1 MSADPALL
9 TIAGAAR
16 ALQARTLS
24 PVELLEA
31 CFDRIRA
38 CDPALNAFVLLTEAR
53 ARADAERAH
62 REIASGDW
70 RGPLHG
76 VPYGLKDIIDTA
88 GIRTTC
94 HSQLLIDNVPA
105 RDAHV
110 AALLQ
115 AAGGVL
121 VGKMAT
127 HEFATGGPAFDLP
140 FPPARNPWDRACFTG
155 GSSSGSGAAVAAGML
170 PLALGTDTGGSIRL
184 PAAYCG
190 AAGIKPSWGRVS
202 RRGVAPLSFSLDHIG
217 PLCWTVE
224 DCALSL
230 GVLAGFD
237 RADPGSADL
246 PVPDYA
252 AQLEGGVSGTTIGYV
267 RSFSDGAS
275 DDMASGIE
283 AALSA
288 LSKLGARIVEVT
300 LPPMHLFQAAYRAIC
315 GAEGFAVHAHDL
327 RTRPHLYAR
336 VTRERLMVGA
346 FVTGDDYVQGQRM
359 RRELTAAVDHALDGV
374 DLLAAAT
381 ILTPAP
387 RLEEVDT
394 SPLRRAAPIT
404 VPFNIT
410 GHPALSLCCG
420 YGKSGLPLALQLVGR
435 PFDEARPLRAGH
447 AYERATSWRERRP
460 SIAPP
465 AEAVAAQ

>member
-1 MSADPALL
+1 MNADPASL
-9 TIAGAAR
+9 TLAGAAR
-16 ALQARTLS
+16 ALKAGRLS

-31 CFDRIRA
+31 TLERIRRW
-38 CDPALNAFVLLTEAR
+38 DPALNAFVLLTEAR

-62 REIASGDW
+62 REIASGIW

-94 HSQLLIDNVPA
+94 HSRLLMDNVPT

-121 VGKMAT
+121 LGKLAT

-140 FPPARNPWDRACFTG
+140 FPPARNPWNPACFTG
-155 GSSSGSGAAVAAGML
+155 GSSSGSGAAVASGML

-190 AAGIKPSWGRVS
+190 VAGIKPTYGRVS

-237 RADPGSADL
+237 ATDPGSADL

-252 AQLEGGVSGTTIGYV
+252 AALDAGVSGKTIGYV
-267 RSFSDGAS
+267 RAFSEGAS
-275 DDMASGIE
+275 DDMAAGIE
-283 AALSA
+283 AALA
-288 LSKLGARIVEVT
+288 ELSRLGARVVEVE
-300 LPPMHLFQAAYRAIC
+300 LPGMSLFQAAYRAIC

-327 RTRPHLYAR
+327 RARPHLYAR

-346 FVTGDDYVQGQRM
+346 FVTGEDYVQGQRL
-359 RRELTAAVDHALDGV
+359 RRELTAAVDRALRDV
-374 DLLAAAT
+374 DLLASAA

-387 RLEEVDT
+387 RLEDVDT

-420 YGKSGLPLALQLVGR
+420 YAKGGLPLALQLVGR
-435 PFDEARPLRAGH
+435 PFDEVRVLGAGY
-447 AYERATSWRERRP
+447 AYERATRWRERRP
-460 SIAPP
+460 VLAPP
-465 AEAVAAQ
+465 AAAAQ

>member
-1 MSADPALL
+1 MSADPAGL
-9 TIAGAAR
+9 TLAAAAR
-16 ALQARTLS
+16 ALKAGTLS
-24 PVELLEA
+24 PVDLLDASLE
-31 CFDRIRA
+31 RIRSW
-38 CDPALNAFVLLTEAR
+38 DPGLNAFVLLTETR
-53 ARADAERAH
+53 ARADAERAQ
-62 REIASGDW
+62 REIAAGQW

-76 VPYGLKDIIDTA
+76 VPYGLKDIIDTS

-94 HSQLLIDNVPA
+94 HSRLLLENVPA

-110 AALLQ
+110 AALLHQ
-115 AAGGVL
+115 AGGVL
-121 VGKMAT
+121 MGKLAT

-155 GSSSGSGAAVAAGML
+155 GSSSGSGAAVASGML

-190 AAGIKPSWGRVS
+190 VAGIKPTYGRVS

-237 RADPGSADL
+237 AADAGSADL

-252 AQLEGGVSGTTIGYV
+252 AALAGGVSGKTIGYV
-267 RSFSDGAS
+267 RAFSEGAS
-275 DDMASGIE
+275 DDMAAGIE
-283 AALSA
+283 AALA
-288 LSKLGARIVEVT
+288 ELSRLGARIVEIA
-300 LPPMHLFQAAYRAIC
+300 LPDMSLFQAAYRAIC

-327 RTRPHLYAR
+327 RTRPQLYAR

-346 FVTGDDYVQGQRM
+346 FVTGDDYVQGQRL
-359 RRELTAAVDHALDGV
+359 RRELAAAVDSALQDV
-374 DLLAAAT
+374 DLLACAT

-387 RLEEVDT
+387 KLEDVDT

-420 YGKSGLPLALQLVGR
+420 YGRGGLPLALQLVGR
-435 PFDEARPLRAGH
+435 PFDEAGVLAAGH
-447 AYERATSWRERRP
+447 AYEGATRWREQRP
-460 SIAPP
+460 ADAPQ
-465 AEAVAAQ
+465 AVAAQ

>member
-1 MSADPALL
+1 MSADPASL
-9 TIAGAAR
+9 TIAAAAR
-16 ALQARTLS
+16 ALRAGTLS
-24 PVELLEA
+24 AVDLLEA
-31 CFDRIRA
+31 TLERIRR

-62 REIASGDW
+62 REIAAGQW

-76 VPYGLKDIIDTA
+76 VPYGLKDIIDTE

-94 HSQLLIDNVPA
+94 HSRLLMDNVPT
-105 RDAHV
+105 RDAQV
-110 AALLQ
+110 ATLLRE
-115 AAGGVL
+115 AGGVL
-121 VGKMAT
+121 LGKLAT

-140 FPPARNPWDRACFTG
+140 FPPARNPWNPACFTG
-155 GSSSGSGAAVAAGML
+155 GSSSGSGAAVASGML

-190 AAGIKPSWGRVS
+190 VAGIKPTYGRVS

-237 RADPGSADL
+237 AADPGSAHL

-252 AQLEGGVSGTTIGYV
+252 AALEGGVSGKTIGYV
-267 RSFSDGAS
+267 RAFSESAS
-275 DDMASGIE
+275 DDMSAGIE
-283 AALSA
+283 AALA
-288 LSKLGARIVEVT
+288 ELSRLGARIVEVK
-300 LPPMHLFQAAYRAIC
+300 LPAMSLFQAAYRAIC

-346 FVTGDDYVQGQRM
+346 FVTGEDYVQGQRL
-359 RRELTAAVDHALDGV
+359 RRELTASVDRALSDV
-374 DLLAAAT
+374 DLLASAA
-381 ILTPAP
+381 IPTPAP
-387 RLEEVDT
+387 RLEDVDT

-420 YGKSGLPLALQLVGR
+420 YGKGGLPLALQLVGR
-435 PFDEARPLRAGH
+435 PFDEARVLGAGH
-447 AYERATSWRERRP
+447 DYERATRWRERRP
-460 SIAPP
+460 TIAP
-465 AEAVAAQ
+465 AA

>member
-1 MSADPALL
+1 MSVEPASL

-16 ALQARTLS
+16 ALRERRLS
-24 PVELLEA
+24 PVDLLEA
-31 CFDRIRA
+31 CLERVRA
-38 CDPALNAFVLLTEAR
+38 WDPALNAFVLLTEAH

-62 REIASGDW
+62 REIAAGQW

-76 VPYGLKDIIDTA
+76 VPYGLKDIIDTE

-94 HSQLLIDNVPA
+94 HSRLLMDNVPA

-110 AALLQ
+110 TALLRE
-115 AAGGVL
+115 AGGVL
-121 VGKMAT
+121 LGKMAT

-140 FPPARNPWDRACFTG
+140 FPPARNPWDRTCFTG
-155 GSSSGSGAAVAAGML
+155 GSSSGSGAAVASGML

-190 AAGIKPSWGRVS
+190 VAGLKPTYGRVS
-202 RRGVAPLSFSLDHIG
+202 RRGVAPLSFSLDHVG
-217 PLCWTVE
+217 PLAWTVE

-237 RADPGSADL
+237 PADPGSADL
-246 PVPDYA
+246 PVSNYA
-252 AQLEGGVSGTTIGYV
+252 AALEGGVAGLTIGHV
-267 RSFSDGAS
+267 RNFSDGAS
-275 DDMASGIE
+275 DDMAAAIE
-283 AALSA
+283 AALGELA
-288 LSKLGARIVEVT
+288 RLGARIVEVQ
-300 LPPMHLFQAAYRAIC
+300 LPAMSLFQAAYRAIC

-346 FVTGDDYVQGQRM
+346 FITGEDYVQGQRM
-359 RRELTAAVDHALDGV
+359 RRDLTTAVDRALRDV
-374 DLLAAAT
+374 DVLAAAT
-381 ILTPAP
+381 ILAPAP
-387 RLEEVDT
+387 RLEDVDT

-404 VPFNIT
+404 APFNIT

-420 YGKSGLPLALQLVGR
+420 YGKAGLPLALQLVGR
-435 PFDEARPLRAGH
+435 LFDEARVLRAGH
-447 AYERATSWRERRP
+447 AYERATAWRERRP
-460 SIAPP
+460 LIAPQ
-465 AEAVAAQ
+465 AVAAQ

>member
-1 MSADPALL
+1 MSADPASL

-16 ALQARTLS
+16 ALKARTLS
-24 PVELLEA
+24 PVDLLDSCLE
-31 CFDRIRA
+31 RVRT

-53 ARADAERAH
+53 AREDAERAH
-62 REIASGDW
+62 REIAADQW

-94 HSQLLIDNVPA
+94 HSRLLLDNVPS

-110 AALLQ
+110 AALLHD
-115 AAGGVL
+115 AGGVL
-121 VGKMAT
+121 LGKMAT

-155 GSSSGSGAAVAAGML
+155 GSSSGSGAAIASGML

-190 AAGIKPSWGRVS
+190 VAGIKPTYGRVS

-217 PLCWTVE
+217 PLAWTVE

-246 PVPDYA
+246 PVPDYTA
-252 AQLEGGVSGTTIGYV
+252 ALEGGVAGMTIGYV
-267 RSFSDGAS
+267 RGFSDGAS
-275 DDMASGIE
+275 DDMAAGIE
-283 AALSA
+283 AALDEFSR
-288 LSKLGARIVEVT
+288 LGARIVEVE
-300 LPPMHLFQAAYRAIC
+300 LPAMSLFQAAYRAIC

-346 FVTGDDYVQGQRM
+346 FITGDDYVQGQRM
-359 RRELTAAVDHALDGV
+359 RRELISAVDRALDGV
-374 DLLAAAT
+374 DLLASAT
-381 ILTPAP
+381 ILAPAP
-387 RLEEVDT
+387 RLEDVDT

-435 PFDEARPLRAGH
+435 AFDETRVLRAGH
-447 AYERATSWRERRP
+447 AYERATHWRERRP
-460 SIAPP
+460 IFIPP
-465 AEAVAAQ
+465 TEAVAAQ

>member
-1 MSADPALL
+1 MSVDPASL
-9 TIAGAAR
+9 TLAGAAR
-16 ALQARTLS
+16 ALKAGTLS
-24 PVELLEA
+24 PVALLEA
-31 CFDRIRA
+31 TLERVRA
-38 CDPALNAFVLLTEAR
+38 WDPALDAFVLLTEAR
-53 ARADAERAH
+53 AREDAERAR
-62 REIASGDW
+62 REIASGHW

-94 HSQLLIDNVPA
+94 HSRLLLDNVPTK
-105 RDAHV
+105 DAHV
-110 AALLQ
+110 ASLLHQ
-115 AAGGVL
+115 AGGVL
-121 VGKMAT
+121 MGKMAT

-140 FPPARNPWDRACFTG
+140 FPPARNPWDPACFTG
-155 GSSSGSGAAVAAGML
+155 GSSSGSGAAVASGML

-190 AAGIKPSWGRVS
+190 VAGIKPTYGRVS

-237 RADPGSADL
+237 PADPGSADL

-252 AQLEGGVSGTTIGYV
+252 ALLDGGVAGMTIGYV
-267 RSFSDGAS
+267 RHFSEGAS
-275 DDMASGIE
+275 DDMAAGIE
-283 AALSA
+283 AALA
-288 LSKLGARIVEVT
+288 ELSRLGARVIDVR
-300 LPPMHLFQAAYRAIC
+300 LPDMSLFQAAYRAIC

-327 RTRPHLYAR
+327 RTRPELYAR

-346 FVTGDDYVQGQRM
+346 FVTGEEYVQAQRL
-359 RRELTAAVDHALDGV
+359 RRELTTAVDRALRDV
-374 DLLAAAT
+374 DLLASAA

-387 RLEEVDT
+387 RLEDVDT

-404 VPFNIT
+404 VPFDIT

-420 YGKSGLPLALQLVGR
+420 FGTGGLPLALQLVGR
-435 PFDEARPLRAGH
+435 PFDESRVLRAGH
-447 AYERATSWRERRP
+447 AYERATSWRDRRP
-460 SIAPP
+460 AITPQA
-465 AEAVAAQ
+465 AAAQ

>member
-1 MSADPALL
+1 MSADPASL
-9 TIAGAAR
+9 TLAGAAR

-24 PVELLEA
+24 PVELLDASLE
-31 CFDRIRA
+31 RIRA
-38 CDPALNAFVLLTEAR
+38 WNPALDAFVLLTEAR
-53 ARADAERAH
+53 ARDDAERAH
-62 REIASGDW
+62 REIASGQW

-94 HSQLLIDNVPA
+94 HSRLLLENVPA
-105 RDAHV
+105 KDAHV
-110 AALLQ
+110 AALLHQ
-115 AAGGVL
+115 AGGVL
-121 VGKMAT
+121 MGKLAT

-140 FPPARNPWDRACFTG
+140 FPPARNPWNRSCFTG
-155 GSSSGSGAAVAAGML
+155 GSSSGSGAAIASGML

-190 AAGIKPSWGRVS
+190 VAGIKPTYGRVS

-224 DCALSL
+224 DCAVSL
-230 GVLAGFD
+230 GILAGFD
-237 RADPGSADL
+237 AADPGSADL
-246 PVPDYA
+246 PVPDYTA
-252 AQLEGGVSGTTIGYV
+252 ALAGGVAGMTIGYV

-275 DDMASGIE
+275 DDMAAGIE
-283 AALSA
+283 AALDE
-288 LSKLGARIVEVT
+288 LSRLGARIVEVE
-300 LPPMHLFQAAYRAIC
+300 LPPMSLFQSAYRAIC

-346 FVTGDDYVQGQRM
+346 FVSGEDYVQGQRV
-359 RRELTAAVDHALDGV
+359 RRELTAAVDRALQEV

-381 ILTPAP
+381 ILAPAP
-387 RLEEVDT
+387 RLEDVDT

-410 GHPALSLCCG
+410 GHPALSLRCG
-420 YGKSGLPLALQLVGR
+420 YGSGGLPLALQLVGR
-435 PFDEARPLRAGH
+435 AFDESRVLRAGH
-447 AYERATSWRERRP
+447 AYERATQWREQRP
-460 SIAPP
+460 AIAPQ
-465 AEAVAAQ
+465 AVAAQ

>member
-1 MSADPALL
+1 MNVDPASL
-9 TIAGAAR
+9 TLAGAAR

-31 CFDRIRA
+31 SLERIRA
-38 CDPALNAFVLLTEAR
+38 WNPSLDAFVLLTEAR
-53 ARADAERAH
+53 AREDAERAH
-62 REIASGDW
+62 REIASGQY

-94 HSQLLIDNVPA
+94 HSRLLLENVPA
-105 RDAHV
+105 TDAHV
-110 AALLQ
+110 ATLLHQ
-115 AAGGVL
+115 AGGVL
-121 VGKMAT
+121 MGKLAT

-140 FPPARNPWDRACFTG
+140 FPPARNPWDRSCFTG
-155 GSSSGSGAAVAAGML
+155 GSSSGSGAAIASGML

-190 AAGIKPSWGRVS
+190 VAGIKPTYGRVS

-237 RADPGSADL
+237 AADHGSADL
-246 PVPDYA
+246 PVPNYA
-252 AQLEGGVSGTTIGYV
+252 AALAGGVSGMTIGYV
-267 RSFSDGAS
+267 RNFSDGAS
-275 DDMASGIE
+275 EDMAAGID
-283 AALSA
+283 AALNE
-288 LSKLGARIVEVT
+288 LSRLGARVVEVE
-300 LPPMHLFQAAYRAIC
+300 LPPMSLFQAAYRAIC

-346 FVTGDDYVQGQRM
+346 FVTGEDYVQGQRV
-359 RRELTAAVDHALDGV
+359 RRELTASVDRALQSV

-381 ILTPAP
+381 ILAPAP
-387 RLEEVDT
+387 RLEDVDT

-420 YGKSGLPLALQLVGR
+420 YGKGGLPLALQLVGR
-435 PFDEARPLRAGH
+435 PFDESRVLRAGH
-447 AYERATSWRERRP
+447 AYERATQWREQRP
-460 SIAPP
+460 VIAPQ
-465 AEAVAAQ
+465 AVAAQ

>member
-1 MSADPALL
+1 MKGDPAGL
-9 TIAGAAR
+9 TIAGASR
-16 ALQARTLS
+16 ALKGRTLS
-24 PVELLEA
+24 PVDLLEA
-31 CFDRIRA
+31 TLEQIRR
-38 CDPALNAFVLLTEAR
+38 CDPVLNAFVLLTEAR

-62 REIASGDW
+62 REIADGRL

-76 VPYGLKDIIDTA
+76 APYGLKDIIDTQ

-94 HSQLLIDNVPA
+94 HSRLLIDNVPT
-105 RDAHV
+105 RDARV
-110 AALLQ
+110 ATLLHE
-115 AAGGVL
+115 AGGVL
-121 VGKMAT
+121 LGKLAT

-140 FPPARNPWDRACFTG
+140 FPPARNPWNPACFTG
-155 GSSSGSGAAVAAGML
+155 GSSSGSGAAVASGML

-190 AAGIKPSWGRVS
+190 VAGIKPTYGRVS

-237 RADPGSADL
+237 AADPGSADL

-252 AQLEGGVSGTTIGYV
+252 AALDGGVSGKTIGYV
-267 RSFSDGAS
+267 RAFSEGAS
-275 DDMASGIE
+275 DDMAAGIE
-283 AALSA
+283 AALA
-288 LSKLGARIVEVT
+288 ELSRLGARIVEVE
-300 LPPMHLFQAAYRAIC
+300 LPGMALFQAAYRAIC

-327 RTRPHLYAR
+327 RTRPDLYAR

-346 FVTGDDYVQGQRM
+346 FVTGEDYVQGQRL
-359 RRELTAAVDHALDGV
+359 RRELTASVDRALRDV
-374 DLLAAAT
+374 DLLASAA

-387 RLEEVDT
+387 RLEDVDT

-420 YGKSGLPLALQLVGR
+420 YGTGGLPLALQLVGR
-435 PFDEARPLRAGH
+435 PFDEARVLGIGH
-447 AYERATSWRERRP
+447 AYERATRWRERRP
-460 SIAPP
+460 MIAPS
-465 AEAVAAQ
+465 AAAAAQ

>member
-1 MSADPALL
+1 MSADPASL
-9 TIAGAAR
+9 TLAAAAR
-16 ALQARTLS
+16 ALRARTLS

-31 CFDRIRA
+31 SLEHVRR

-62 REIASGDW
+62 REIASGQW

-76 VPYGLKDIIDTA
+76 VPYGLKDIIDTE

-94 HSQLLIDNVPA
+94 HSRLLMDNVP
-105 RDAHV
+105 RHDAHV
-110 AALLQ
+110 AALLRQ
-115 AAGGVL
+115 SGGVL
-121 VGKMAT
+121 MGKMAT

-155 GSSSGSGAAVAAGML
+155 GSSSGSGAAVASGML

-190 AAGIKPSWGRVS
+190 VAGIKPTFGRVS

-237 RADPGSADL
+237 AADPGSAEV

-252 AQLEGGVSGTTIGYV
+252 AALDGGLSGRTIGYV
-267 RSFSDGAS
+267 RNFSDGAS
-275 DDMASGIE
+275 DDMAAGIE
-283 AALSA
+283 AALDE
-288 LSKLGARIVEVT
+288 LSRLGARIVEVE
-300 LPPMHLFQAAYRAIC
+300 LPPMRLFQAAYRAIC
-315 GAEGFAVHAHDL
+315 GSEGFAVHAHDL

-336 VTRERLMVGA
+336 ITRERLMVGA
-346 FVTGDDYVQGQRM
+346 FVTGADYVQGQRL
-359 RRELTAAVDHALDGV
+359 RRELTAAVDHALEGV
-374 DLLAAAT
+374 DFLATAT
-381 ILTPAP
+381 ILAPAP
-387 RLEEVDT
+387 RIEDVDT
-394 SPLRRAAPIT
+394 SPLRNSAPIT

-420 YGKSGLPLALQLVGR
+420 YGRGGLPLALQIVGR
-435 PFDEARPLRAGH
+435 PFDEAGVLGAGH
-447 AYERATSWRERRP
+447 AYERATRWREQRP
-460 SIAPP
+460 VMAPQ
-465 AEAVAAQ
+465 AVAAQ

>member
-1 MSADPALL
+1 MSADPASL
-9 TIAGAAR
+9 TLAGAAR

-31 CFDRIRA
+31 SLERIRA
-38 CDPALNAFVLLTEAR
+38 WDPALNAFVLPTEAR
-53 ARADAERAH
+53 AREDAERAH
-62 REIASGDW
+62 REIASGQW

-94 HSQLLIDNVPA
+94 HSRLLLENVPA
-105 RDAHV
+105 KDAHV
-110 AALLQ
+110 ASLLHQ
-115 AAGGVL
+115 AGGVL
-121 VGKMAT
+121 MGKLAT

-155 GSSSGSGAAVAAGML
+155 GSSSGSGAAVASGML

-190 AAGIKPSWGRVS
+190 VAGIKPTYGRVS

-237 RADPGSADL
+237 AADPGSADL

-252 AQLEGGVSGTTIGYV
+252 ALLAGGVSGMTIGYV
-267 RSFSDGAS
+267 RNFSDGAS

-283 AALSA
+283 AALDA
-288 LSKLGARIVEVT
+288 LSRLGARVVDIQ
-300 LPPMHLFQAAYRAIC
+300 LPPMRLFQAAYRAIC
-315 GAEGFAVHAHDL
+315 GAEAFAVHAQDL
-327 RTRPHLYAR
+327 RTRPQLYAR

-346 FVTGDDYVQGQRM
+346 FVTGADYVQGQRM
-359 RRELTAAVDHALDGV
+359 RRELTAAVDKALDGV

-381 ILTPAP
+381 ILAPAP
-387 RLEEVDT
+387 RIEDVDT
-394 SPLRRAAPIT
+394 SPLRNSAPIT

-420 YGKSGLPLALQLVGR
+420 YGKGGLPLALQLVGR
-435 PFDEARPLRAGH
+435 AFDEGRVLRAGH
-447 AYERATSWRERRP
+447 AYERATQWREQRP
-460 SIAPP
+460 VIAQQ
-465 AEAVAAQ
+465 AVAAQ

>member
-1 MSADPALL
+1 VSADPASL
-9 TIAGAAR
+9 TLAGAAR
-16 ALQARTLS
+16 ALRARTLS
-24 PVELLEA
+24 PVDLLDTCLEHVRR
-31 CFDRIRA
+31 CNPVLD
-38 CDPALNAFVLLTEAR
+38 AFVLLTEER

-62 REIASGDW
+62 REIASGQW

-76 VPYGLKDIIDTA
+76 VPYGLKDIIDTE

-94 HSQLLIDNVPA
+94 HSRLLIDNVPTQ
-105 RDAHV
+105 DAHV
-110 AALLQ
+110 AALLRQ
-115 AAGGVL
+115 AGGVL
-121 VGKMAT
+121 LGKMAT

-155 GSSSGSGAAVAAGML
+155 GSSSGSGAAVASGML

-190 AAGIKPSWGRVS
+190 VAGIKPTYGRVS

-237 RADPGSADL
+237 AADPGSADVA
-246 PVPDYA
+246 VPDYA
-252 AQLEGGVSGTTIGYV
+252 AALEGGVAGLTIGYV
-267 RSFSDGAS
+267 RKFGDGAS

-283 AALSA
+283 TALA
-288 LSKLGARIVEVT
+288 ELSRLGARIVEVE
-300 LPPMHLFQAAYRAIC
+300 LPDMSLFQAAYRAIC

-359 RRELTAAVDHALDGV
+359 RRELTSAVDRALDGV
-374 DLLAAAT
+374 DLLASAA
-381 ILTPAP
+381 ILAPAP
-387 RLEEVDT
+387 RLEDVDI

-420 YGKSGLPLALQLVGR
+420 YGRSGLPLALQLIGR
-435 PFDEARPLRAGH
+435 PFDEARVLRAGH
-447 AYERATSWRERRP
+447 TYESATHWREQRP
-460 SIAPP
+460 TIIPQ
-465 AEAVAAQ
+465 AVAAQ